1 MVVKLLYLKKCVI
14 KMKSKLTLYIAMI
27 SIAAVWGSSFVVMKD
42 SLERQNV
49 FSFLSSRFI
58 LAALLMFL
66 YKPGVFRGLTN
77 KFIYR
82 GIIAGILLGGGYIF
96 QTYGLT
102 KTTVSN
108 TGFITGLYLVFTPL
122 ISLIILKRHVLKIQW
137 LAVVIATI
145 GLFFIS
151 YNGVTIGL
159 GEILVLISAFIY
171 GAHFV
176 ALGEWSDGKNTY
188 ALTFIQV
195 VTVAALTS
203 IFAFKDG
210 FQIAPDSTVWL
221 AILYTAFFATFLG
234 FLIQTKAQSVM
245 SATVASVLLA
255 TETPFAVFFGLYFHS
270 DPLTLRIITGGS
282 LVMLAMA
289 LVIWSDNRKSSMR
302 RLSNE

>member
-58 LAALLMFL
+58 LAALLMVM
-66 YKPGVFRGLTN
+66 YKPGVFRGLTR

-159 GEILVLISAFIY
+159 GEILVLVSAFIY

-282 LVMLAMA
+282 LVMAAMA
-289 LVIWSDNRKSSMR
+289 LVIWSDNRKSGMR

>member
-66 YKPGVFRGLTN
+66 YKPGVFRGLTK

-82 GIIAGILLGGGYIF
+82 GIIAGILLGSGYIF

-137 LAVVIATI
+137 LAVVVATI

-210 FQIAPDSTVWL
+210 FQIAPDSTVWI

-282 LVMLAMA
+282 LVMVAMA
-289 LVIWSDNRKSSMR
+289 LVIWSDNRKSGMR

>member
-1 MVVKLLYLKKCVI
+1 MVVKLPYLKKCVI

-66 YKPGVFRGLTN
+66 YKPGMFRGLTN
-77 KFIYR
+77 KFISR

-195 VTVAALTS
+195 ATVAALTS

-210 FQIAPDSTVWL
+210 FQVTPDSTVWL
-221 AILYTAFFATFLG
+221 AILYTAFFATFIG
-234 FLIQTKAQSVM
+234 FLIQTKAQSMM

-270 DPLTLRIITGGS
+270 DPLTLRIITGGL

>member
-66 YKPGVFRGLTN
+66 YKPGVFRGLTK

-137 LAVVIATI
+137 LAVIVATI

-195 VTVAALTS
+195 ATVAALTS

-210 FQIAPDSTVWL
+210 FQVAPDSTVWL

-282 LVMLAMA
+282 LVMAAMA

>member
-1 MVVKLLYLKKCVI
+1 MVVKWLYLKKCVI

-49 FSFLSSRFI
+49 FSFLASRFI

-66 YKPGVFRGLTN
+66 YKPGVFRGLTR

-195 VTVAALTS
+195 ATVAALTS

-210 FQIAPDSTVWL
+210 FQVAPDSTVWL
-221 AILYTAFFATFLG
+221 AILYTAFFATFIG

>member
-1 MVVKLLYLKKCVI
+1 MVVKLPYLKKCVI

-66 YKPGVFRGLTN
+66 YKPGVFRGLTK

-108 TGFITGLYLVFTPL
+108 TGFITGLYIVFTPL

-137 LAVVIATI
+137 LAVIVATI

-255 TETPFAVFFGLYFHS
+255 TETPFAVFFGLYFHG

-282 LVMLAMA
+282 LVMAAMA

>member
-1 MVVKLLYLKKCVI
+1 MVVKLPYLKKCVI

-66 YKPGVFRGLTN
+66 YKPGVFRGLTK

-195 VTVAALTS
+195 ATVAALTS

-210 FQIAPDSTVWL
+210 FQMAPDSTVWL

-282 LVMLAMA
+282 LVMAAMA
-289 LVIWSDNRKSSMR
+289 LVIWSDNRKSGMR

>member
-1 MVVKLLYLKKCVI
+1 MVVKLPYLKKCVI

-66 YKPGVFRGLTN
+66 YKPGVFRGLTR

-137 LAVVIATI
+137 LAVIVATI

-171 GAHFV
+171 GGHFV

-282 LVMLAMA
+282 LVMAAMA

>member
-1 MVVKLLYLKKCVI
+1 MVVKLPYLKKCVI

-66 YKPGVFRGLTN
+66 YKPGVFRGLTK

-210 FQIAPDSTVWL
+210 FQVAPDSTVWL
-221 AILYTAFFATFLG
+221 AILYTAFFATFIG

-282 LVMLAMA
+282 LVMAAMA
-289 LVIWSDNRKSSMR
+289 LVIWSDNRKLSMR

>member
-58 LAALLMFL
+58 LAALLMVM
-66 YKPGVFRGLTN
+66 YKPGVFRGLTR

-137 LAVVIATI
+137 LAVIVATI

-195 VTVAALTS
+195 ATVAALTS

-210 FQIAPDSTVWL
+210 FQVAPDSTVWL

-282 LVMLAMA
+282 LVMAAMA

>member
-1 MVVKLLYLKKCVI
+1 MAVRLPYLKKCVI
-14 KMKSKLTLYIAMI
+14 KMKSKLALYIAMI

-66 YKPGVFRGLTN
+66 YKPGVFRGLTK

-82 GIIAGILLGGGYIF
+82 GIIAGILLGSGYIF

-137 LAVVIATI
+137 LAVIVATI

-151 YNGVTIGL
+151 YNGVTIGY

-195 VTVAALTS
+195 ATVAALTS

-210 FQIAPDSTVWL
+210 FQVAPDSTVWL
-221 AILYTAFFATFLG
+221 AILYTAFFATFIG

-282 LVMLAMA
+282 LVMAAMA
-289 LVIWSDNRKSSMR
+289 LVIWSDNRKSGMR

>member
-1 MVVKLLYLKKCVI
+1 
-14 KMKSKLTLYIAMI
+14 MKSKLTLYIAMI

-66 YKPGVFRGLTN
+66 YKPGVFRGLTK

-108 TGFITGLYLVFTPL
+108 TGFITGLYIVFTPL
-122 ISLIILKRHVLKIQW
+122 ISLTILKRHVLKIQW
-137 LAVVIATI
+137 LAVVVATI

-195 VTVAALTS
+195 AAVAALTS

-210 FQIAPDSTVWL
+210 FQVAPDSTVWL

-282 LVMLAMA
+282 LVMAAMA

>member
-77 KFIYR
+77 KFISR
-82 GIIAGILLGGGYIF
+82 GIIAGILLGSGYIF

-137 LAVVIATI
+137 LAVIVATI

-210 FQIAPDSTVWL
+210 FQIAPDSTVWI

-282 LVMLAMA
+282 LVMVAMA